1 MKQRG
6 AGVGKRLRRDS
17 DIIFVAVE
25 RREELDRMVGMIVSL
40 APDGALWVI
49 RPKGSNAISE
59 REVMD
64 TGRAAGFVDVKVA
77 RLSDTHTAE
86 KFVIKKKFARH
97 SAIEGREPGEKITPP
112 MSVMSY
118 KLMDFDPVVAVQL
131 PMSERVLD
139 RLADIMF
146 ASDEILDMLGTQSF
160 MADDTKREVEGS
172 VRRVYNQVNDLMKK
186 LTD

>member
-1 MKQRG
+1 M
-6 AGVGKRLRRDS
+6 
-17 DIIFVAVE
+17 
-25 RREELDRMVGMIVSL
+25 
-40 APDGALWVI
+40 
-49 RPKGSNAISE
+49 
-59 REVMD
+59 
-64 TGRAAGFVDVKVA
+64 
-77 RLSDTHTAE
+77 
-86 KFVIKKKFARH
+86 
-97 SAIEGREPGEKITPP
+97 SA
-112 MSVMSY
+112 MSY

-160 MADDTKREVEGS
+160 MADDTKHDIEGS